1 KVFCYQMVS
10 IILENTPYLDATT
23 RVFELTTWLKR
34 YQNGLFSPHLMY
46 RIKSST
52 GKKKSWYEKSK
63 LFFRHSLVMLD
74 SQSLPHL
81 LLLA

>member
-1 KVFCYQMVS
+1 
-10 IILENTPYLDATT
+10 

-63 LFFRHSLVMLD
+63 LFFRHSLTRKMD
-74 SQSLPHL
+74 GSLSPSIL
-81 LLLA
+81 I

>member
-1 KVFCYQMVS
+1 
-10 IILENTPYLDATT
+10 

-63 LFFRHSLVMLD
+63 LFFRHSLPIPGLSPDEYAKRIWLM
-74 SQSLPHL
+74 
-81 LLLA
+81 